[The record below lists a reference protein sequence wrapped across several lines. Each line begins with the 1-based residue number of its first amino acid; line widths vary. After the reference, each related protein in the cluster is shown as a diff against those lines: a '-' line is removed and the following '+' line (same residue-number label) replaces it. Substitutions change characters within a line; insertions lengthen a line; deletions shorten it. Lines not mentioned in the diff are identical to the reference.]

1 MFPSLGGGFQRVLVD
16 ECTQAC
22 EPSVLVPLG
31 RQCEQARKQGEC
43 FGNSFEQGDGTKS
56 FGLSMFV
63 TFSLIF
69 TYNLYMYLYNLYTFH
84 PSCLLLMPILVS

>member
-1 MFPSLGGGFQRVLVD
+1 MNAPKHVSL
-16 ECTQAC
+16 
-22 EPSVLVPLG
+22 
-31 RQCEQARKQGEC
+31 QCLCLWAVSASRR
-43 FGNSFEQGDGTKS
+43 GNKVNALETHSNKEKS